1 MVSFFTS
8 TTLICNMLGYFGF
21 QYVNFLI
28 LTWTPKYLQ
37 DEYHFEIHSLW
48 YLGMIPWIGAVFTAY
63 FGGQLSDW
71 LRKDRKSTYC
81 EIWTFNSRYDLRCY
95 MLLIIPFT
103 HSIVA
108 VMILMMIGNAF
119 IFLPNAVYWA
129 VIIDTTPNNTGT
141 YGGITHFF
149 VNTATVIAPTLTG
162 YLVASYGYSS
172 MFVSAVVASLIS
184 IIAMCFVRPG
194 EKKMHMT

>member
-48 YLGMIPWIGAVFTAY
+48 YLGMIPWIGAVL
-63 FGGQLSDW
+63 QLTSVVNYQIG
-71 LRKDRKSTYC
+71 LEKDRKSTYC

-95 MLLIIPFT
+95 MLFN
-103 HSIVA
+103 HSI
-108 VMILMMIGNAF
+108 
-119 IFLPNAVYWA
+119 Y
-129 VIIDTTPNNTGT
+129 T
-141 YGGITHFF
+141 
-149 VNTATVIAPTLTG
+149 
-162 YLVASYGYSS
+162 
-172 MFVSAVVASLIS
+172 
-184 IIAMCFVRPG
+184 
-194 EKKMHMT
+194 